1 MRENIPYRWIDT
13 SAQLKE
19 ICEAARQ
26 LPVVALD
33 TEFIRIRTYYPKLG
47 LIQLFDGQQ
56 VSLIDPLAIDDFQP
70 LVALLTDENVIKVF
84 HACQEDIEVLQHY
97 FHVCPRPLLDTQT
110 MAAFVGFGLS
120 VGFAKLVAHYCDI
133 ELDKTSARTDWLAR
147 PLSEQQCQYACADVF
162 YLLPIFQQLQ
172 AVLAN
177 TPWKN
182 AVVEECELQC
192 RKRLQPQDPNK
203 AYRDIGNAWQLT
215 PPQLAVLQVLA
226 KWRIEE
232 AQKRDLALNFVIK
245 EQSLLEIAKIQPKHT
260 ASLQEFMHPNE
271 VRIHGKKL
279 LWLVEQ
285 GKAMLPENYPAPIER
300 LIEQPC
306 YKQTLK
312 KLQQSLIEVTPEGL
326 SSELL
331 ASKRQLNQLIKWI
344 NRLETN
350 HSPNQPELLQG
361 WRTTYGEAL
370 LARLQAV

>member
-1 MRENIPYRWIDT
+1 MSENIVYHRVNT

-19 ICEAARQ
+19 ICEEACQAA
-26 LPVVALD
+26 VVALD

-47 LIQLFDGQQ
+47 LIQLFDGQR

-70 LVALLTDENVIKVF
+70 LIALLTDKNVIKVF
-84 HACQEDIEVLQHY
+84 HSCLEDIEVLHHY
-97 FHVCPRPLLDTQT
+97 FQVCPTPLVDTQT
-110 MAAFVGFGLS
+110 MAAFAGFGLS
-120 VGFAKLVAHYCDI
+120 IGFAKLVAHYCDI

-182 AVVEECELQC
+182 AVLEECELQC
-192 RKRLQPQDPNK
+192 RKRLQPQEPNK

-215 PPQLAVLQVLA
+215 PAQLAVLQVLA

-245 EQSLLEIAKIQPKHT
+245 EQSLLQIAKIQPKHT

-285 GKAMLPENYPAPIER
+285 GKAMPPENYPEPIKR
-300 LIEQPC
+300 LIEQAD
-306 YKQTLK
+306 YKQTLN
-312 KLQQSLIEVTPEGL
+312 KLQQSLIEVTPAGL
-326 SSELL
+326 TPELL
-331 ASKRQLNQLIKWI
+331 ASKRQLNQLITWLNK
-344 NRLETN
+344 
-350 HSPNQPELLQG
+350 PNDCDKPELLQG
-361 WRTTYGEAL
+361 WRTVYGEAL